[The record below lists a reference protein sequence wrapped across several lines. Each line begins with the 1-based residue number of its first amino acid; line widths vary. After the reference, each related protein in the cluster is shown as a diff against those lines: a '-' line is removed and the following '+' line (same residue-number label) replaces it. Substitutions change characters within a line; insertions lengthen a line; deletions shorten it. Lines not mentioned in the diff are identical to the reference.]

1 MVSYPSRAWYSS
13 KIRST
18 FPRLGILLLEN
29 LEHFTKVGYTAPQK
43 FGALSLGWVCC
54 SSKIRSTFPRSG
66 MLLLKNLE
74 HFSQV
79 GYVAT
84 QKCGA
89 LFPSWVCCY
98 SKMWST
104 FPRLGMLFLENLEH
118 FSQVEYGLYAFFWGR
133 FNNFLTQ
140 LTQILLQNYAL
151 HF

>member
-1 MVSYPSRAWYSS
+1 
-13 KIRST
+13 
-18 FPRLGILLLEN
+18 
-29 LEHFTKVGYTAPQK
+29 
-43 FGALSLGWVCC
+43 
-54 SSKIRSTFPRSG
+54 
-66 MLLLKNLE
+66 MLLLKNVE

-89 LFPSWVCCY
+89 LSLGWVCCS
-98 SKMWST
+98 SKIWST
-104 FPRLGMLFLENLEH
+104 FPRLSILLLENLEH